1 MPAENRNFHQ
11 VPVLCSLM
19 PENKK
24 YRKYTQLSEYLNS
37 LFVALAQVK
46 LSAVK
51 QRLFFAKITKTWF
64 AMLGPAE
71 IRHFQ
76 QDPMLWSLMPENE
89 IFKEESQLS
98 EYITISLVAYVQV
111 KLSAVEVRLFKEECL
126 HMPNSRLWDQQKI
139 IIFSKFPYSDHVCLK
154 IKHLKKSL
162 SFQKI

>member
-1 MPAENRNFHQ
+1 MTIVPAENRNFHQ

-98 EYITISLVAYVQV
+98 EYTSILLVACVQV
-111 KLSAVEVRLFKEECL
+111 KLSAVEVRLFL
-126 HMPNSRLWDQQKI
+126 AKI
-139 IIFSKFPYSDHVCLK
+139 TQLYW
-154 IKHLKKSL
+154 KKSF
-162 SFQKI
+162 S

>member
-1 MPAENRNFHQ
+1 MTIVPAENRNFHQ

-98 EYITISLVAYVQV
+98 EYTSILLVACVQV
-111 KLSAVEVRLFKEECL
+111 KLSAVEVRLFFGENNTEL
-126 HMPNSRLWDQQKI
+126 YR
-139 IIFSKFPYSDHVCLK
+139 
-154 IKHLKKSL
+154 KKSF
-162 SFQKI
+162 S